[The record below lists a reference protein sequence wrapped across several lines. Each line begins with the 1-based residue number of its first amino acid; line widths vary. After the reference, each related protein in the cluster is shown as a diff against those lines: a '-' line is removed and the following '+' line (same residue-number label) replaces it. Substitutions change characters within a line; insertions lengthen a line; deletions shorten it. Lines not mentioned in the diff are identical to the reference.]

1 MQLFLVTFVL
11 VVLGGVAAH
20 LVQLVVVAPDLEVA
34 GMMIKREHFEI
45 HWTRECDQS
54 LDAVLDD
61 LVLVDAQA
69 SQVLNNL
76 VLLEIHQILDFD
88 EWFPNMVEA
97 IQA

>member
-1 MQLFLVTFVL
+1 MQLFLVAFVI
-11 VVLGGVAAH
+11 VVLGGVAGH
-20 LVQLVVVAPDLEVA
+20 LVQLVVVASDLEVA
-34 GMMIKREHFEI
+34 GMMIKRKHFEI
-45 HWTRECDQS
+45 HWTRKCFQS

-76 VLLEIHQILDFD
+76 VLLETNEILDFD
-88 EWFPNMVEA
+88 KWFPNMVED